1 MKLELKFEGHRSFSE
16 IHGVLMWSSHYD
28 RDIHA
33 HHSFLPTKI
42 SWQYFHQKTDFF
54 PFRTTK
60 AFNNLLRLHL
70 SQHWCFSHPLLS
82 LFIFPLSLY
91 LYPYILNTSHTMGS
105 FIENTCID
113 WENKQVYAIWWFYH
127 PSVPAHTLFQDN
139 QTECTTFPAYSS
151 HGWEGNQQYPI
162 SNPCSLC
169 EVHRLSSCL
178 NT

>member
-1 MKLELKFEGHRSFSE
+1 
-16 IHGVLMWSSHYD
+16 MWSSLYN

-42 SWQYFHQKTDFF
+42 SWQYFHQKDCRLLSIQNYQSIFIIYWDFIC
-54 PFRTTK
+54 
-60 AFNNLLRLHL
+60 L
-70 SQHWCFSHPLLS
+70 SIDVFLILLLS

-91 LYPYILNTSHTMGS
+91 ILNAFHTMGS

-162 SNPCSLC
+162 SNLCSLC
-169 EVHRLSSCL
+169 EVHSLSSCL